1 MSLDDCPENRFTSP
15 LRASAEP
22 PRLVLLGEAFNDSDG
37 PVCGVVTGHPRRP
50 HLRLFKT
57 MDAAL
62 AALRQMGAGGAA

>member
-1 MSLDDCPENRFTSP
+1 MAFDNCPENRFTRP

-22 PRLVLLGEAFNDSDG
+22 PRLVLLREAFNDSDA
-37 PVCGVVTGHPRRP
+37 PVCGLATGHPRCP

>member
-1 MSLDDCPENRFTSP
+1 MISRNSLENRVRTP

-22 PRLVLLGEAFNDSDG
+22 ARLVMLPDTLNDSDG

-50 HLRLFKT
+50 HLRLFRT

-62 AALRQMGAGGAA
+62 AALRQTRAGDAA